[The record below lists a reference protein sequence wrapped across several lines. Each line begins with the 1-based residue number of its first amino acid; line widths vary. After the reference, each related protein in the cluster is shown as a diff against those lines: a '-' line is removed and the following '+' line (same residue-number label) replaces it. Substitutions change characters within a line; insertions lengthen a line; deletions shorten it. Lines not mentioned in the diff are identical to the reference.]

1 MTKFKEYLIN
11 NRYTEELKNEIV
23 KNNSKTKLFTEGGRI
38 YALKNTLE
46 EIYCI
51 MNDISEIPK
60 CKCSN
65 ELKIKRYSVGFQE
78 YCSSKCSN
86 KYKSK
91 IVEKSKYHVK
101 KKFFIKEELT
111 KEILEQ
117 YINVYNVVDTNF
129 YKMCEFKY
137 TSEDAYLLYNNTAI
151 PKCKLCDNNAIFKNF
166 ASGYRDHC
174 SVQCAAASELRIKK
188 IKETSLL
195 KDENGMNSYDKMLI
209 SSRTN
214 IDADGLVGYQRNT
227 YKARKTNEES
237 GLWTKLEDLS
247 DKQLYTRVVGKVM
260 NKFNTEIRKLENF
273 DKRGHANKTG
283 TYHLDHKFSVSE
295 GFKNNIPPYIIGNIC
310 NLEMITSI
318 NNLVKNRKCSI
329 TKENVV

>member
-1 MTKFKEYLIN
+1 
-11 NRYTEELKNEIV
+11 
-23 KNNSKTKLFTEGGRI
+23 
-38 YALKNTLE
+38 
-46 EIYCI
+46 
-51 MNDISEIPK
+51 
-60 CKCSN
+60 
-65 ELKIKRYSVGFQE
+65 
-78 YCSSKCSN
+78 
-86 KYKSK
+86 
-91 IVEKSKYHVK
+91 
-101 KKFFIKEELT
+101 
-111 KEILEQ
+111 
-117 YINVYNVVDTNF
+117 
-129 YKMCEFKY
+129 
-137 TSEDAYLLYNNTAI
+137 
-151 PKCKLCDNNAIFKNF
+151 
-166 ASGYRDHC
+166 
-174 SVQCAAASELRIKK
+174 
-188 IKETSLL
+188 
-195 KDENGMNSYDKMLI
+195 MNSYDKMLI

-214 IDADGLVGYQRNT
+214 VDADGLVGYQRNT

-329 TKENVV
+329 TKENLLKEFFS